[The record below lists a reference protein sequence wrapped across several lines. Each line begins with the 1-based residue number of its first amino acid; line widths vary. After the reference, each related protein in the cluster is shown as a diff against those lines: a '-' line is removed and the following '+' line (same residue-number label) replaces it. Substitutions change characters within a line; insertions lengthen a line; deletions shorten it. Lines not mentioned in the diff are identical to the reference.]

1 MVERCGAKP
10 VLVGCV
16 WIEQF
21 SAAASVLEPHPHS
34 NPHGGGPEHS
44 GVAPVGADEATEG
57 IVAGVPARVTVAGR
71 LTVGPASFFD
81 H

>member
-1 MVERCGAKP
+1 
-10 VLVGCV
+10 
-16 WIEQF
+16 
-21 SAAASVLEPHPHS
+21 VLEPHPHS